1 MFTTLDISL
10 WLRFA
15 WFPSAAYVVRGSSP
29 SGAASASAGRTRVR
43 GYAAKATTAV
53 AAWRFPTPPLP
64 EPGGSA
70 P

>member
-15 WFPSAAYVVRGSSP
+15 WFPSAAYVVREFAERG
-29 SGAASASAGRTRVR
+29 GTGRLLV
-43 GYAAKATTAV
+43 GPAYAAKATTAV